1 LDGEDE
7 RWRREFLK
15 RFAIALTVSVVVIAG
30 VSYAIRLNTVKRQER
45 LIGDAELHNVEMRR
59 SSLVGAFRLAVSD
72 ILYLSDQNETVAYL
86 SEPTPENMERLRRE
100 FVSFSQSREGYD
112 QIRLLSEKGASP
124 R

>member
-15 RFAIALTVSVVVIAG
+15 RFGLAIVISAIMIAG

-59 SSLVGAFRLAVSD
+59 SSLAGAFRLAVSD

-86 SEPTPENMERLRRE
+86 SEPTPENRERLARE
-100 FVSFSQSREGYD
+100 FTSFSR
-112 QIRLLSEKGASP
+112 RGASP